1 LLYILQKK
9 IQALLP
15 YDSRKHPSK
24 STTTISHTFAEH
36 NTVITIYVVGP
47 MSLLFL
53 FRVNRTLRDDKLSQY
68 ARKMV
73 LIVLLSVQYS
83 TLVVVRY
90 DTIKGFAHYF
100 FTAMT
105 FVSLLLYHGIVSNR
119 GAHWMV
125 DLIKPM
131 VGVASVLLMCGFGA
145 MISFVTDIRN
155 RHTYWTMC
163 CYMEILALL
172 LLGSLDILDIYV
184 LGLSIQS

>member
-1 LLYILQKK
+1 
-9 IQALLP
+9 
-15 YDSRKHPSK
+15 
-24 STTTISHTFAEH
+24 
-36 NTVITIYVVGP
+36 

-73 LIVLLSVQYS
+73 LILLLSVQYS

-90 DTIKGFAHYF
+90 DTIKGSAHYF

-105 FVSLLLYHGIVSNR
+105 FLSLLLYHGIVSN
-119 GAHWMV
+119 GGSHSIV

-131 VGVASVLLMCGFGA
+131 IGVTSVLLMCGFGG
-145 MISFVTDIRN
+145 MIWFVEDIRN
-155 RHTYWTMC
+155 HHTYWTMC

-184 LGLSIQS
+184 LGLSMQPCMH